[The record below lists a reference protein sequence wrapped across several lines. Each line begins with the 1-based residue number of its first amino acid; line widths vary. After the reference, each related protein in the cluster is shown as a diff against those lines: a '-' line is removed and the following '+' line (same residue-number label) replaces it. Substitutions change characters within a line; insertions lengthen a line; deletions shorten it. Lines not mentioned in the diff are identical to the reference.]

1 MPLGVGRG
9 IIASRPTASAGRAT
23 QITPEMMETMD
34 SSNIKALIFDVFGT
48 VVDWRTSVIR
58 EAARFG
64 TEQGLER
71 DWEAF
76 AVAWR
81 GKYRPYMDKVRS
93 GDLPWTN
100 LDRLHRRSLDEVL
113 DEFGIGDVG
122 EAAKDELNLAWHRLD
137 PWPDAVPG
145 LYRLK
150 RRVIV
155 APMSNG
161 NVALMTNMA
170 KYAGLPWDCILGAE
184 LARHYK
190 PDPESY
196 QTAVELLMLRP
207 EQVMM
212 VAAHQG
218 DLLAAQRA
226 GLRSAF
232 VPRPMEFGPDNRPDP
247 TPDPSF
253 DVVAKDFVDLAD
265 RLGA

>member
-1 MPLGVGRG
+1 
-9 IIASRPTASAGRAT
+9 
-23 QITPEMMETMD
+23 MD

-58 EAARFG
+58 QAAQFG
-64 TEQGLER
+64 RDHGLER

-81 GKYRPYMDKVRS
+81 GKYRPFMDKVRT
-93 GDLPWTN
+93 GELPWTN
-100 LDRLHRRSLDEVL
+100 LDRLHRMSLDEVL
-113 DEFGIGDVG
+113 TDFEILGVN
-122 EAAKDELNLAWHRLD
+122 EEAKDELNLAWHRLD
-137 PWPDAVPG
+137 PWPDTVPG

-150 RRVIV
+150 RRFII

-170 KYAGLPWDCILGAE
+170 KNGGMPWDCILGAE
-184 LARHYK
+184 VAKHYK

-196 QTAVELLMLRP
+196 LTAVELLMLRP

-218 DLLAAQRA
+218 DLLAAQKV

-232 VPRPMEFGPDNRPDP
+232 VPRPMEGGPNNRPDP

-253 DVVAKDFVDLAD
+253 DVVANDFVDLAD
-265 RLGA
+265 RLGS

>member
-1 MPLGVGRG
+1 
-9 IIASRPTASAGRAT
+9 
-23 QITPEMMETMD
+23 MD

-64 TEQGLER
+64 REHGLER

-100 LDRLHRRSLDEVL
+100 LDRLHRMSLDEVL
-113 DEFGIGDVG
+113 TEFDIRGVD

-137 PWPDAVPG
+137 PWPDAVAG

-150 RRVIV
+150 RRFIV

-196 QTAVELLMLRP
+196 LTAVDLLMLRP

-218 DLLAAQRA
+218 DLLAAQRV

-232 VPRPMEFGPDNRPDP
+232 VPRPMEFGPDNRPDT
-247 TPDPSF
+247 TPEPSF
-253 DVVAKDFVDLAD
+253 DVVASDFVDLAD
-265 RLGA
+265 RMGA